1 MKDKMQEEKEV
12 LSVKRKLIED
22 ELEEKQK
29 NLDNVES
36 KVRALS
42 KEAKGSYS
50 EEKETTEKIYNVLAK
65 DINSFKEAL
74 EEPYFGRID
83 FREHKRLDESIYIGK
98 KGIINT
104 KEGEEVVVDAR
115 EEIREQQFRAETYH
129 AA

>member
-42 KEAKGSYS
+42 KEAKGSYRR
-50 EEKETTEKIYNVLAK
+50 KRNY
-65 DINSFKEAL
+65 
-74 EEPYFGRID
+74 
-83 FREHKRLDESIYIGK
+83 RENL
-98 KGIINT
+98 
-104 KEGEEVVVDAR
+104 
-115 EEIREQQFRAETYH
+115 
-129 AA
+129 